1 MIDEKFCCKMEDRHK
16 ITGSKTYGHS
26 LLRQTPQTSWNQRR
40 RRRPKSDEPN
50 RSKRV
55 KAQKKKKK
63 THTQH
68 MATCSAVA
76 TASVCSCVLCKSLEA
91 TLWCSHWGFSCQ
103 AVWWFGQKSTW
114 IDDGGTH
121 HCYTERSMSV
131 PWRYRTLILQMMPA
145 VSRALLPCWC
155 CSNRIQME
163 SVSNIVEKMI
173 CEQSCVPANKLHLLK
188 CVLVFLKG

>member
-1 MIDEKFCCKMEDRHK
+1 MDTASSGKHHKQVEIRGEDGGQNPMNP
-16 ITGSKTYGHS
+16 TD
-26 LLRQTPQTSWNQRR
+26 QREW
-40 RRRPKSDEPN
+40 KH
-50 RSKRV
+50 
-55 KAQKKKKK
+55 KKKK